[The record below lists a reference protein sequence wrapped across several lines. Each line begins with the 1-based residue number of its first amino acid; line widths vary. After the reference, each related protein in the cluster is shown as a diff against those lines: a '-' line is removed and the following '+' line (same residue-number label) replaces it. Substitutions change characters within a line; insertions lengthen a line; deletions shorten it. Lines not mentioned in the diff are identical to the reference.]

1 MSLLAHRSALVL
13 GLCSGLL
20 WSGLWSETA
29 IAQPG
34 NVRRG
39 NEKPQDATPPL
50 AQRVEMEKSGRELFL
65 RDWSK
70 ADAKVAPGGDGL
82 GPMYNDVSC
91 VACHDLGGVGGGGD
105 SFKNVRLLHLV
116 GHNGVPL
123 RTSRTSERDLQR
135 RQQLHPDLAGATS
148 VMLHRHA
155 TRSGEKNS
163 ADEKWVSDPE
173 YQRWLVK
180 RLPTNMINEQKLPEV
195 RSPAPFANTS
205 RSSPLDAKPGTF
217 RSDGQFLRVTER
229 NTTSLFGAGLI
240 DSIPD
245 AAIVEQAERQ
255 KKQHAP
261 LITGRVSQ
269 TSNGG
274 IGRFGWRGQ
283 MASLQEFVM
292 TACAAE
298 VGLNV
303 PGHAQAQRVSLATQK
318 KLSEAPNAVA
328 PRFLPQPP
336 LQLDLN
342 QEQCDEL
349 TAYVASLPA
358 PRSVRV
364 ATLNQ
369 AKSIQRGEVL
379 FEKSGCAICHVRDL
393 GPATGLYS
401 DLLLHDMGPGLSDPL
416 PAMPELDE
424 RSVFSP
430 GGGYFGPS
438 LSLEFV
444 KNVSTNIHQE
454 WRTPPLWGV
463 VSSAPY
469 LHDGR
474 AGTLEQAIQWHG
486 GEGQRAAE
494 AFRALKP
501 DERND
506 LVQFLSSLVAPN
518 DKAALIVPQGMG
530 LGSGFFSVATE

>member
-13 GLCSGLL
+13 GLCSGLMWSSL
-20 WSGLWSETA
+20 WNETA
-29 IAQPG
+29 FAQPG
-34 NVRRG
+34 NFRRG
-39 NEKPQDATPPL
+39 NEKPQDVTPPL

-65 RDWSK
+65 RDWSQ
-70 ADAKVAPGGDGL
+70 ADAKPAPGGDGL

-91 VACHDLGGVGGGGD
+91 VACHDRGGVGGGGD
-105 SFKNVRLLHLV
+105 SAKNVRLLHLV

-123 RTSRTSERDLQR
+123 RTAHASERDLNR
-135 RQQLHPDLAGATS
+135 RHQLHPELRGSAS
-148 VMLHRHA
+148 VMLHKHA
-155 TRSGEKNS
+155 TGPGEKKSGDANW
-163 ADEKWVSDPE
+163 ASDPE

-180 RLPTNMINEQKLPEV
+180 RLPANMINDQKLPAV
-195 RSPAPFANTS
+195 DSPAAFANS
-205 RSSPLDAKPGTF
+205 NRSSPLDPRPSTF
-217 RSDGQFLRVTER
+217 RSEGHFLRVTER

-255 KKQHAP
+255 KKHHAP

-269 TSNGG
+269 TSSGG

-303 PGHAQAQRVSLATQK
+303 PGHAQAQRVSLQTPKDPSQLMTA
-318 KLSEAPNAVA
+318 LIPNQQH
-328 PRFLPQPP
+328 P
-336 LQLDLN
+336 LDLT
-342 QEQCDEL
+342 QEHCDML

-358 PRSVRV
+358 PRTSRV

-369 AKSIQRGEVL
+369 AKSIQRGEAL

-401 DLLLHDMGPGLSDPL
+401 DLLVHDMGPGLSDPL
-416 PAMPELDE
+416 PAMPELNE

-430 GGGYFGPS
+430 SGGYFGPS
-438 LSLEFV
+438 LSLELV
-444 KNVSTNIHQE
+444 KNVTTNIHQE

-463 VSSAPY
+463 ASSAPY

-474 AGTLEQAIQWHG
+474 AMSLEQAIQWHG

-501 DERND
+501 DERLD
-506 LVQFLSSLVAPN
+506 LLNFLGSLISPS
-518 DKAALIVPQGMG
+518 DHPALVHPQGAGMG
-530 LGSGFFSVATE
+530 MGFF